1 MNWRALM
8 IFCMA
13 GSSTALG
20 QLNDVEDVLN
30 DLVVVSQQFVTPAA
44 DASVYQS
51 TASWYSNAS
60 TLDLFEVDA
69 SIHFN
74 VLPIGGARK
83 EFNVQNS
90 DFNNLTIRGANQ
102 AMVPTALGGDTDVFY
117 DFTIDGES
125 YEMKA
130 FEGVKES
137 VILHPYLQA
146 SVGLWKE
153 TEVTLRYSPRVKLD
167 QSNYT
172 ILGGALKHSISQYFR
187 NSKSA
192 PIEVAALVSY
202 ATFDLNL
209 GFEDFE
215 LQATDSNTPP
225 LAVLNGLTVVAQSWL
240 FQGIVSRR
248 FNSLELQAALGYTNS
263 QVDYL
268 IQGEEGPFLDLFNQA
283 LVVLEETRS
292 GIKGDVGVN
301 YYFGNSYLSSNIS
314 VGAFLNTSI
323 AYHYIF

>member
-1 MNWRALM
+1 MNWRTLV
-8 IFCMA
+8 FFWLA
-13 GSSTALG
+13 GSSAALG

-30 DLVVVSQQFVTPAA
+30 DLVIVSQQFVTPAA

-51 TASWYSNAS
+51 TASWYCNAS
-60 TLDLFEVDA
+60 ALELFEVDV

-74 VLPIGGARK
+74 MLPIGGGRK
-83 EFNVQNS
+83 DFNVRNS

-102 AMVPTALGGDTDVFY
+102 AVVPTALGGDTDVFY
-117 DFTIDGES
+117 DFTIDGEP
-125 YEMKA
+125 YEMQA

-137 VILHPYLQA
+137 AILHPYLQA

-153 TEVTLRYSPRVKLD
+153 TELTLRYSPQIKVD

-172 ILGGALKHSISQYFR
+172 IFGGAVKHSISQYFR
-187 NSKSA
+187 RSQTAS
-192 PIEVAALVSY
+192 IEVAALVSY

-209 GFEDFE
+209 GFDDFE
-215 LQATDSNTPP
+215 LQTTDSDTPP
-225 LAVLNGLTVVAQSWL
+225 LAVFNGLTVDSQAWL

-248 FNSLELQAALGYTNS
+248 FNSLELQAAIGYTNS

-301 YYFGNSYLSSNIS
+301 YYFGSSYLSSNIS